1 MAPKKPQTTGAAE
14 TAAETRLRE
23 ARDKVK
29 AATERHAA
37 IVAVMSRLSATPQ
50 ERRLAQSQ
58 SKKVEHELHEAQRLL
73 REAEA
78 AAGGIKAAGTH

>member
-1 MAPKKPQTTGAAE
+1 MASKKPPTTGTAE

-23 ARDKVK
+23 AQEKVK

-58 SKKVEHELHEAQRLL
+58 AKKVEHELHDAKRLLQEAQM
-73 REAEA
+73 
-78 AAGGIKAAGTH
+78 AAGDVKAPAAR

>member
-1 MAPKKPQTTGAAE
+1 MASKKPPTTGATE
-14 TAAETRLRE
+14 TAAQTRLRE
-23 ARDKVK
+23 AQDKVK

-50 ERRLAQSQ
+50 ERRLAQSE
-58 SKKVEHELHEAQRLL
+58 SRKVEHELHEAKRLL

-78 AAGGIKAAGTH
+78 AAGTR